1 MQEVTFIIGLPG
13 SGKSTLIEHYKS
25 HPFIDYKI
33 YDDWMT
39 WTWDDKG
46 KEFIADVN
54 YEELLETLTQ
64 GNSTIIS
71 GIEFCN
77 NEFLH
82 KSEYY
87 LKSQFPNITI
97 KRVYFENNPSK
108 SESNIR
114 YRDKQRGGYWEPN
127 EEGEMWYYGELYV
140 PEGINS
146 GPLYQQEIK
155 MAFEY
160 SKNYLIPEGSTIF
173 PIVIQEE

>member
-1 MQEVTFIIGLPG
+1 MQEVIFIIGLPG

-25 HPFIDYKI
+25 HPFVNYKI

-39 WTWDDKG
+39 WTHDDQN

-54 YEELLETLTQ
+54 YKELLETLTQ
-64 GNSTIIS
+64 GNSTLIS

-87 LKSQFPNITI
+87 LKSKFPNLKISRI
-97 KRVYFENNPSK
+97 YFENDPQK

-114 YRDKQRGGYWEPN
+114 YRDKQRGGYWEAN
-127 EEGEMWYYGELYV
+127 KEGEMWYYGTIFEN
-140 PEGINS
+140 I
-146 GPLYQQEIK
+146 PLYRIEIQRTK
-155 MAFEY
+155 EL
-160 SKNYLIPEGSTIF
+160 SKSYIIPEGSIIF
-173 PIVIQEE
+173 PIVVQEG

>member
-1 MQEVTFIIGLPG
+1 MQEVILIIGLPG

-25 HPFIDYKI
+25 HPFINYKI

-39 WTWDDKG
+39 WTHDDQN

-54 YEELLETLTQ
+54 YKELLETLNQ
-64 GNSTIIS
+64 GTSTIIS

-87 LKSQFPNITI
+87 LKTQFPNLNI
-97 KRVYFENNPSK
+97 KRVYFENDPQK

-114 YRDKQRGGYWEPN
+114 YRDKQRGGYWEAN
-127 EEGEMWYYGELYV
+127 KEGEMWYYGTIFEN
-140 PEGINS
+140 I
-146 GPLYQQEIK
+146 PLYRIEIQRTK
-155 MAFEY
+155 EL
-160 SKNYLIPEGSTIF
+160 SKSYIIPKESIIF
-173 PIVIQEE
+173 PIVVQEE

>member
-1 MQEVTFIIGLPG
+1 MQEVILIIGLPG

-25 HPFIDYKI
+25 HPFINYKI

-39 WTWDDKG
+39 WTHDDQN

-54 YEELLETLTQ
+54 YKELLETLNQ
-64 GNSTIIS
+64 GTSTIIS

-87 LKSQFPNITI
+87 LKTQFPNLNI
-97 KRVYFENNPSK
+97 KRVYFENDPQK

-114 YRDKQRGGYWEPN
+114 YRDKQRGGYWEAN
-127 EEGEMWYYGELYV
+127 KEGEMWYYGTIFEN
-140 PEGINS
+140 I
-146 GPLYQQEIK
+146 PLYRIEIQRAK
-155 MAFEY
+155 EL
-160 SKNYLIPEGSTIF
+160 SKSYIIPEGFIIF
-173 PIVIQEE
+173 PIVVQEE